1 MITGEEQL
9 FMSVIVQ
16 AYRDAKSNR
25 PSYERAVARMF
36 LTGANKEFKEH
47 LKFCCEIARVNPDNI
62 MRKAKK
68 LWKD

>member
-1 MITGEEQL
+1 MVTSEEQL
-9 FMSVIVQ
+9 FKAVIVQ
-16 AYRDAKSNR
+16 AYQDASAKK

-47 LKFCCEIARVNPDNI
+47 LKFCCEIAKVNPDNL